1 MISQIVEKRICPVV
15 VLDRV
20 EDAEPLA
27 DALLAGGLNVMEV
40 TFRTDAA
47 AACIEYIAKH
57 RPEIIVGAGTLLR
70 PEQVQRA
77 KDSGATFGLAPGL
90 NPRVL
95 ERAAEIGLPFS
106 PGVMTP
112 TDIEEALELG
122 CDLLK
127 FFPAGAAGGPKTL
140 KALSGPYA
148 HTGVKFIPTGGI
160 NRSNMREYLDL
171 SVVAAIGG
179 SWMVESTL
187 IIEKRWEEITWLTRE
202 ALAAV

>member
-1 MISQIVEKRICPVV
+1 MV

-20 EDAEPLA
+20 EDAAPLA
-27 DALLAGGLNVMEV
+27 DALLAGGLDVMEI
-40 TFRTDAA
+40 TFRTEAA
-47 AACIEYIAKH
+47 ADCIEFIAAN
-57 RPEIIVGAGTLLR
+57 RPEIIVGAGTLLA

-77 KDSGATFGLAPGL
+77 KDAGATFGLAPGL
-90 NPRVL
+90 NPKVL
-95 ERAAEIGLPFS
+95 KMAQSLEMPFS

-112 TDIEEALELG
+112 TDIETALGLG

-127 FFPAGAAGGPKTL
+127 FFPAGPAGGPKFL
-140 KALSGPYA
+140 KALAGPYA

-160 NRSNMREYLDL
+160 NRANMREYLDL
-171 SVVAAIGG
+171 SVVGAIGG
-179 SWMVESTL
+179 SWMVDTTL

>member
-1 MISQIVEKRICPVV
+1 MIEGILEKRICPVV
-15 VLDRV
+15 VLDHV

-27 DALLAGGLNVMEV
+27 DALLEGGLNVMEI

-47 AACIEYIAKH
+47 ADCIQKIAND
-57 RPEIIVGAGTLLR
+57 RPEIIVGAGTLLC

-90 NPRVL
+90 NPQVL
-95 ERAAEIGLPFS
+95 AKANELELPFC

-112 TDIEEALELG
+112 TDIEEALGLG

-127 FFPAGAAGGPKTL
+127 FFPAGPAGGPKFL
-140 KALSGPYA
+140 KALAGPYA

-160 NRSNMREYLDL
+160 NRANMREYLDL
-171 SVVAAIGG
+171 SVVGAIGG
-179 SWMVESTL
+179 SWMVDSVL
-187 IIEKRWEEITWLTRE
+187 VKEKRWAEITWLTRE